1 MKSRREQVPSRF
13 WLSSDLEICVH
24 EFEYLTT
31 GFDALPH
38 THAEFNITF
47 CLDQN
52 LEYDI
57 EGKLERLG
65 PGEVIA
71 INPGQLH
78 FGRYGNG
85 SVAARGVTLH
95 ISERAIRSL
104 LAQMHMVR
112 ENDECLI
119 SFSGKAHSPMAV
131 HLVRE
136 MIQELEKREQGY
148 EILVRSLIPQ
158 VLVHLF
164 RDALTPTLSVV
175 RRDVPRQLPSWQM
188 VQALEYMNS
197 RGKSEFS
204 LAELCSRIGSSPSR
218 FIRLFTTSAN
228 ASPHTFYNLLV
239 ISKAQELLRTETY
252 SIKEV
257 AYQLGFQNDA
267 HFCTVFRQLCGVTPK
282 AFRMLEP
289 PQNGAAGLPR

>member
-1 MKSRREQVPSRF
+1 MKIRREQVPSRF
-13 WLSSDLEICVH
+13 WLSSDLELCVH

-38 THAEFNITF
+38 THAEYNITF

-57 EGKLERLG
+57 EGSLERLG

-71 INPGQLH
+71 INPGQVH

-85 SVAARGVTLH
+85 QEAARGVTLH
-95 ISERAIRSL
+95 VSERAIRTL
-104 LAQMHMVR
+104 LAQMRVLR
-112 ENDECLI
+112 ENDDCVI
-119 SFSGKAHSPMAV
+119 SFSGKARSPEAAR
-131 HLVRE
+131 LVQE
-136 MIQELEKREQGY
+136 MIRELERREQGY

-164 RDALTPTLSVV
+164 RDALTPTLGVAT
-175 RRDVPRQLPSWQM
+175 REVPRQLPSWQM

-239 ISKAQELLRTETY
+239 ISKAQEMLRTEQY

-257 AYQLGFQNDA
+257 AYQLGFQNDG
-267 HFCTVFRQLCGVTPK
+267 HFCTVFRQLCGITPK
-282 AFRMLEP
+282 AFRMLDAP
-289 PQNGAAGLPR
+289 RNGAPGLAH